1 MLYQV
6 IYSSRAVSAMSVAD
20 LAAILDDARAG
31 NERRQV
37 TGALIYSDGIFVQI
51 LEGPKAVVTR
61 LVSSIAADARHT
73 DLTVFH
79 EAEVDHRIFGE
90 WTMAYLDATPEQ
102 LSEWLGLPGTS
113 SVSEIASQLGRDATP
128 ASEVAGR
135 ILRVLTS

>member
-6 IYSSRAVSAMSVAD
+6 IYSSRARSALSVAD
-20 LAAILDDARAG
+20 LTAILDDARAG

-51 LEGPKAVVTR
+51 LEGPKAVVTS
-61 LVSSIAADARHT
+61 LMSSIAADTRHT
-73 DLTVFH
+73 DVKVFH
-79 EAEVDHRIFGE
+79 QAEVDHRIFGD
-90 WTMAYLDATPEQ
+90 WTMAYLDATPGQ

-113 SVSEIASQLGRDATP
+113 SVTEIASELRRDATP

-135 ILRVLTS
+135 IFRVLTS